1 MLCSEFLKRRPIGV
15 FDSGLGGISVLSK
28 LKKALPCESFVY
40 FSDSANAP
48 YGSRSRDEI
57 IELSKNAMRSLLSVG
72 CKAVVIACNT
82 VTSVA
87 IETLRTETDLPVI
100 GLEPAIKPAIEFFP
114 EGNVLLLAT
123 PVTLKYSRIKS
134 LIADAKASV
143 TFVSAPELVTY
154 VERGE
159 IDGACALAYLKY
171 LLSKYKGQHFDAC
184 VLGCSHFPFAK
195 KIIVNALGYEPC
207 FFDGASG
214 VAKRLKNE
222 LLRLDLLNDTSERG
236 TVLWNEIYQNNLQTK
251 LLAEYDT

>member
-15 FDSGLGGISVLSK
+15 FDSGLGGISVLIK
-28 LKKALPCESFVY
+28 LKKAFPCESFVY

-48 YGSRSRDEI
+48 YGIRSREEI
-57 IELSKNAMRSLLSVG
+57 IKLSKNAIQSLLSVG
-72 CKAVVIACNT
+72 CKAIVIACNT

-87 IETLRTETDLPVI
+87 IETLRTETDIPII

-134 LIADAKASV
+134 FIDDTKASV

-159 IDGACALAYLKY
+159 VDGACALAYLKY
-171 LLSKYKGQHFDAC
+171 LLSNYRGVYFDAC

-195 KIIVNALGYEPC
+195 KMIVNALGYEPC
-207 FFDGASG
+207 FFDGANG

-222 LLRLDLLNDTSERG
+222 LLRFDLLNDTSDRG
-236 TVLWNEIYQNNLQTK
+236 MVFWNEIYQNNLQTK
-251 LLAEYDT
+251 YLTDYDI